1 MVDAGIHK
9 IVDAFFAA
17 CVQRD
22 FAQASELIDESVEW
36 MIYAPVTV
44 FPFAGPR
51 RGREAAVQA
60 LREIMEAYA
69 VEHFEREIV
78 VAQGEQVAVM
88 AAVRVRQ
95 RATQRCLRYRCADF
109 MRFKDGRLIAFRH
122 FINSFDVVEQV
133 LGRELAI

>member
-1 MVDAGIHK
+1 
-9 IVDAFFAA
+9 
-17 CVQRD
+17 
-22 FAQASELIDESVEW
+22 
-36 MIYAPVTV
+36 
-44 FPFAGPR
+44 
-51 RGREAAVQA
+51 VQA

-122 FINSFDVVEQV
+122 FINSFDVVEQA
-133 LGRELAI
+133 LGRELAT